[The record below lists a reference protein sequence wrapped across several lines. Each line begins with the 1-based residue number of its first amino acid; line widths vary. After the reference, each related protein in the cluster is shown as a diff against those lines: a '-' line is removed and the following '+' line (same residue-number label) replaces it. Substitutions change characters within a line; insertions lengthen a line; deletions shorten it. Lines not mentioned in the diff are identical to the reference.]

1 MICMLL
7 SYLWKFYLFCI
18 LLFCFFSA
26 GPSVSAGKSISIIHC
41 SDQEGKAFQKKIF
54 ELYDYFSKT
63 LGYKCYL
70 DKLEVVKIAE
80 NMFRYVVQRVKQSDF
95 LFICVSPQLKSLFDS
110 SVDEIS
116 DKLEGWLV
124 CFML

>member
-1 MICMLL
+1 M
-7 SYLWKFYLFCI
+7 FCI

-26 GPSVSAGKSISIIHC
+26 GPSVSSGKSISIIHC
-41 SDQEGKAFQKKIF
+41 SDQEGEAFRKKIF

-110 SVDEIS
+110 SADEIS